1 MLAFCMLCVL
11 QRLKDTMIGTG
22 LNTTACSEVFWNS
35 TCAVFAHQCLTAH
48 CREECEGYI
57 SSVWDWLEGLGT
69 GISRA
74 DSSTWRAPH
83 WPPAFKGIINS
94 LEVSH
99 QAFVWRV
106 RSNMRLIKVSLST
119 VPVFLMLQPDI
130 HVALLK
136 AWQVPPC
143 LKSSNDCLKTFAHSG
158 PCHIGNPLL

>member
-1 MLAFCMLCVL
+1 MHVRYALCAAASAAHNDRSMPEHHSL
-11 QRLKDTMIGTG
+11 FRD
-22 LNTTACSEVFWNS
+22 FWYS
-35 TCAVFAHQCLTAH
+35 TCVAFAHQCLTAH
-48 CREECEGYI
+48 CREDCEGYI

-106 RSNMRLIKVSLST
+106 RSNMRLIKVSLSAA
-119 VPVFLMLQPDI
+119 PIFLMYNI
-130 HVALLK
+130 
-136 AWQVPPC
+136 
-143 LKSSNDCLKTFAHSG
+143 SSMWPLRKHG
-158 PCHIGNPLL
+158 KCHPA

>member
-1 MLAFCMLCVL
+1 MHVRYALCAAASAGHSDRSMPEHHSL
-11 QRLKDTMIGTG
+11 FRD
-22 LNTTACSEVFWNS
+22 FWNS
-35 TCAVFAHQCLTAH
+35 TCAGSAHECLTAH
-48 CREECEGYI
+48 CREDCEGYI

-106 RSNMRLIKVSLST
+106 RSNMRLIKVSLFSCT
-119 VPVFLMLQPDI
+119 TYHL
-130 HVALLK
+130 
-136 AWQVPPC
+136 C
-143 LKSSNDCLKTFAHSG
+143 G
-158 PCHIGNPLL
+158 PCESMANAILLEELK